1 MEPTRKRRVLTVA
14 LALALTIAGGYSF
27 VVILSGRAAAS
38 TSTDIGNLTTTITN
52 LMVSLLPLVIML
64 LVIGFVF
71 GMLSDMFTGFNAP
84 RRR

>member
-1 MEPTRKRRVLTVA
+1 MGTTVSRSA
-14 LALALTIAGGYSF
+14 LAFALAFAIVGAGFYAVSYVSVGY
-27 VVILSGRAAAS
+27 AAAS
-38 TSTDIGNLTTTITN
+38 TSTDIANLTTTITN

-71 GMLSDMFTGFNAP
+71 GMLSDMFTGFSGP